1 MAKLESL
8 LKIEGTLDG
17 MTFYKGP
24 DGSYLVK
31 TKSGVSKNRIAN
43 DPAFIRTRENGQEFG
58 HVATSGKWFRR
69 AIATLLFD
77 VKDRYKSSRLTQVLA
92 KVKNLDTTSVRG
104 ERKVNIG
111 LQTAEGKELLKF
123 FDFNKNAKLNSI
135 LRTNYSLD
143 TTTSEVQIPEFN
155 PLQHLGVPQG
165 ATHVE
170 ISAAL
175 LKFNFEDGVGDV
187 VVSNVENL
195 QIENIETS
203 LVFTFPNTPGGT
215 GNDYY
220 FLKVAFYQ
228 TINATQCPLNNG
240 VYNAV
245 QLIEIV

>member
-1 MAKLESL
+1 MAKLKSL

-69 AIATLLFD
+69 AITSLLYD

-104 ERKVNIG
+104 ERKVNVG
-111 LQTAEGKELLKF
+111 LQLQEGKELLKF
-123 FDFNKNAKLNSI
+123 FDFNNNARLNSV
-135 LRTNYSLD
+135 LKTNYNLD
-143 TTTSEVQIPEFN
+143 TTTATIQIPDLN
-155 PLQHLGVPQG
+155 PVQHLGVPQG

-170 ISAAL
+170 ISAAHL
-175 LKFNFEDGVGDV
+175 MFNFEDGQGEV
-187 VVSNVENL
+187 VMSNVENL
-195 QIENIETS
+195 AIDNTITP
-203 LVFTFPNTPGGT
+203 LTLTFATTPNGT
-215 GNDYY
+215 GNEFY
-220 FLKVAFYQ
+220 FLKVAFFQ
-228 TINATQCPLNNG
+228 AVNNTQYPLNNG